1 MGEVAYYVYLVAGPT
16 AQWALVANSATL
28 GLVLVDG
35 GDGDGPDP
43 LCPGAVVKLSGRMV
57 TVGPARSAR
66 EWQLSHCL
74 VGSGCQRQ

>member
-1 MGEVAYYVYLVAGPT
+1 MYLVAGPT
-16 AQWALVANSATL
+16 AQCALVANSATL

-35 GDGDGPDP
+35 GDGPDP

-66 EWQLSHCL
+66 EGQLSHCL
-74 VGSGCQRQ
+74 VGSGCQRE